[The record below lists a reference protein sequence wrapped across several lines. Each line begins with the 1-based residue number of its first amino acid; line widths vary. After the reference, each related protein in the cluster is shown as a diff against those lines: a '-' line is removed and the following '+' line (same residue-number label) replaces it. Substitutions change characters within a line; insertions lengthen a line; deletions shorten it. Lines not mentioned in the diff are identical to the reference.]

1 MATRQIKR
9 RPLRKIPVG
18 DMRDWITL
26 YTRSITAPGY
36 DSAALSEEYTSLC
49 SLWSKHET
57 LELDTAKFDD
67 VQILSQPT
75 DRFVIRFIPGLTS
88 ENILEWDGDYFKI
101 LSINDYEGRKE
112 YLQLKCRL
120 KGDNTLEANT

>member
-1 MATRQIKR
+1 
-9 RPLRKIPVG
+9 
-18 DMRDWITL
+18 MRDWITL

-36 DSAALSEEYTSLC
+36 DSAALSEDYTVLVSM
-49 SLWSKHET
+49 WSKHET

-88 ENILEWDGDYFKI
+88 ENILEWDGYYFKI

-112 YLQLKCRL
+112 YLQLKCRS
-120 KGDNTLEANT
+120 KGDKTLEANT